1 MISLDDMQSL
11 SHSVE
16 QGTSLALYRGIPMA
30 VVKLEIQ
37 GSIAIVSLDHPVGNR
52 INFAMREELLKAFQ
66 RVAGSSARVLLLRSE
81 GTDFCLGGDVRDWP
95 GVPSGELRPKIEV
108 FAKALDQLESLMI
121 PTVAAVQGRCF
132 GGGFELIL
140 GCDLVIA
147 CNSAEFA
154 CPEALL
160 GIVTLQGGVFQL
172 AQRIGRTRAI
182 EFAFLSDPFGA
193 KEAERLNL
201 VNRVVPD
208 LDLQD
213 ATRVLVERL
222 RSGPSEAYARTK
234 TLLRAWST
242 GGISAA
248 KAVLYDVSMPLFD
261 TEDVQAALRGAAVAA
276 EQSVA
281 FPKAS
286 FGNSISATQSS

>member
-1 MISLDDMQSL
+1 
-11 SHSVE
+11 
-16 QGTSLALYRGIPMA
+16 MA

-37 GSIAIVSLDHPVGNR
+37 SSIATISLDHPVGNR
-52 INFAMREELLKAFQ
+52 INFAMREELLEALR
-66 RVAGSSARVLLLRSE
+66 RVAKSSARILLIRAE
-81 GTDFCLGGDVRDWP
+81 GADFCLGGDVRDWP
-95 GVPSGELRPKIEV
+95 GIPSGELRPKIEV
-108 FAKALDQLESLMI
+108 FAKALDQLEGLTI

-140 GCDLVIA
+140 GCDLVIVG
-147 CNSAEFA
+147 NSAEFA

-182 EFAFLSDPFGA
+182 EFAFLSDAFGA
-193 KEAERLNL
+193 EEAARLNL

-213 ATRVLVERL
+213 AARVLVERL
-222 RSGPSEAYARTK
+222 GSGPSQAYARTK

-276 EQSVA
+276 QQGLA

-286 FGNSISATQSS
+286 FGNSMLATRSS